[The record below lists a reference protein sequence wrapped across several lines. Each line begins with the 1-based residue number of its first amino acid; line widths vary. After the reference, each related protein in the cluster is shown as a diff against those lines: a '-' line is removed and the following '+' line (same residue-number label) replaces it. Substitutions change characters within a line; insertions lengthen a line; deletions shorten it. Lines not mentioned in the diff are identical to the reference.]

1 MSHPT
6 VNFGFSNG
14 GICPPCY
21 QQYPS
26 LSEFSRTRLWL
37 CSGLVFPFSASM
49 QPIVYVT
56 ALLTCVSTLQ
66 VETPALQNG
75 TFFGPSNFIRE
86 VQIAWPDHFH
96 ACRDCAQ
103 SVSRS
108 ASTRSNHLRLVS
120 K

>member
-1 MSHPT
+1 MVESA
-6 VNFGFSNG
+6 
-14 GICPPCY
+14 PPCY

-26 LSEFSRTRLWL
+26 LSEFSRTRFWL

-56 ALLTCVSTLQ
+56 APLTCISTIQ
-66 VETPALQNG
+66 VGTPALQVG

-96 ACRDCAQ
+96 ACRDCTPWD
-103 SVSRS
+103 SRR
-108 ASTRSNHLRLVS
+108 ATTRSNFWRLVS